1 MNRERIIV
9 FSHIPKTAGMT
20 VQLLLR
26 RHFGLR
32 HLDLPKGFIYTEA
45 LLSRDLRLNPLVRSL
60 AGHSLRPF
68 VDFGAL
74 EDRLVWYTSLRDPG
88 QRFVSHYQHAVER
101 EGVQTPFD
109 VWLRAPENGNWHVRM
124 LSGGEDLERAKE
136 VLSQK
141 VTCFGLMERFNE
153 SLLLIRDSLGLPEL
167 NLSYGAPRNTARRS
181 DLRQRIYDE
190 FDRHRAEVME
200 RNALD
205 CALYE
210 YAVEVLYPAQVERYG
225 RQRLDEDLEQAF
237 SGRRSA
243 VPSAIRYWQ
252 SAVFRK
258 VFFLPM
264 TKVLGRR
271 SGLALDGTPLS

>member
-1 MNRERIIV
+1 MN
-9 FSHIPKTAGMT
+9 H
-20 VQLLLR
+20 
-26 RHFGLR
+26 
-32 HLDLPKGFIYTEA
+32 D
-45 LLSRDLRLNPLVRSL
+45 D
-60 AGHSLRPF
+60 
-68 VDFGAL
+68 
-74 EDRLVWYTSLRDPG
+74 
-88 QRFVSHYQHAVER
+88 
-101 EGVQTPFD
+101 
-109 VWLRAPENGNWHVRM
+109 
-124 LSGGEDLERAKE
+124 GGI
-136 VLSQK
+136 S
-141 VTCFGLMERFNE
+141 
-153 SLLLIRDSLGLPEL
+153 
-167 NLSYGAPRNTARRS
+167 NTQGRS
-181 DLRQRIYDE
+181 DLLQRMCDE
-190 FDRHRAEVME
+190 CDRLRAEVME

-237 SGRRSA
+237 SGRGSA

>member
-1 MNRERIIV
+1 MSGERIIA
-9 FSHIPKTAGMT
+9 FAHIPKTAGMT

-26 RHFGLR
+26 RHFGVR

-74 EDRLVWYTSLRDPG
+74 ENRLVWYTFLRDPV
-88 QRFVSHYQHAVER
+88 QRFVSHYQHAVEK
-101 EGVQTPFD
+101 EGVERPFD
-109 VWLRAPENGNWHVRM
+109 VWLREPANGNWHVRM
-124 LSGGEDLERAKE
+124 LAGGEDLERAKE

-141 VTCFGLMERFNE
+141 VTCVGLMERFNE
-153 SLLLIRDSLGLPEL
+153 SLLLIRDSLCLPEL
-167 NLSYGAPRNTARRS
+167 KLSYGAPRNTARRS
-181 DLRQRIYDE
+181 DLRERIRE
-190 FDRHRAEVME
+190 ECDRHRAEVME

-210 YAVEVLYPAQVERYG
+210 YATDVLYTAQVERYG
-225 RQRLDEDLEQAF
+225 RQRLDDDMEPAF
-237 SGRRSA
+237 SEDVSA
-243 VPSAIRYWQ
+243 VSSAFRYWQ
-252 SAVFRK
+252 SAVFRR
-258 VFFLPM
+258 VFFLPI